1 VTRAAEHIGPRGMLN
16 EHRTSIEQGTS
27 VKKLSNLQSRS
38 LLCAMAGVLT
48 VLIVAAGAKPAAAQ
62 ASDAAERCT
71 PDVMRLC
78 NEFVPEQDRIV
89 ACLKAKRA
97 QLSPECR
104 GALTPQGRSAR
115 RHHKS

>member
-1 VTRAAEHIGPRGMLN
+1 LN
-16 EHRTSIEQGTS
+16 ERTSIEQGNS

-48 VLIVAAGAKPAAAQ
+48 VLIVAASANPAAAQ

-89 ACLKAKRA
+89 ACLKAKRG

-104 GALTPQGRSAR
+104 SALTPGRSSR

>member
-1 VTRAAEHIGPRGMLN
+1 LN
-16 EHRTSIEQGTS
+16 EHRNPIEQGTS

-48 VLIVAAGAKPAAAQ
+48 VLIVAAGTKPAAAQ

-78 NEFVPEQDRIV
+78 NEFIPDADRIA
-89 ACLKAKRA
+89 ACLKSKRK
-97 QLSPECR
+97 Q
-104 GALTPQGRSAR
+104 LTPTCLSALQPQGSHSSRR
-115 RHHKS
+115 RHKSS